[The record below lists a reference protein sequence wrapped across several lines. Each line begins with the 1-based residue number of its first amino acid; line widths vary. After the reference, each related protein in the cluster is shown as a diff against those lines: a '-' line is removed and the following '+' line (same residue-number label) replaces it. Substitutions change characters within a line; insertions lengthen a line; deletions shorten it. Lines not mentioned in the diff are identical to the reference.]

1 MMSVY
6 EMRWKGQDEADV
18 NISVLRKSG
27 ELIRRRYRVV
37 RDGGRWVCLGQ
48 VLKVSPA

>member
-1 MMSVY
+1 
-6 EMRWKGQDEADV
+6 MRWKGQDEADV